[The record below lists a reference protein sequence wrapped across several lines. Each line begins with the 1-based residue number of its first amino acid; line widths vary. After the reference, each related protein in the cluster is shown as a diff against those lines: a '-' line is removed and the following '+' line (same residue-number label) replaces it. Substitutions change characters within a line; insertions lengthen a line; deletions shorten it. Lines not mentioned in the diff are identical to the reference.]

1 MSGPPCPRTI
11 FQFDQCLNDRSIAD
25 ACNAQGL
32 AVVYRFPRR
41 LTGKE
46 DPEVLDDLLAKPNPL
61 ITVDLG
67 MVRDHLAHV
76 PEFHPGIVS
85 ISNARVDRRTLTSKL
100 ICRILDN
107 FKARFPQWHQV
118 GFRNTI
124 AEITP
129 VGVELAHI
137 ESGTFIRDG
146 YLTFDQEGWVA
157 ELESIL
163 LQNAGRSMRLE
174 GETPGG

>member
-1 MSGPPCPRTI
+1 V
-11 FQFDQCLNDRSIAD
+11 LERSIAD

-41 LTGKE
+41 LAGKE
-46 DPEVLDDLLAKPNPL
+46 DPVVLDDLLARPNPL

-76 PEFHPGIVS
+76 PDLHPGIVS

-107 FKARFPQWHQV
+107 FKAGFPNWHRV
-118 GFRNTI
+118 SLRNTV

-129 VGVELAHI
+129 VGIELCHI
-137 ESGTFIRDG
+137 ESGRLIRDG
-146 YLTFDQEGWVA
+146 YLTFDQEEWAVEA
-157 ELESIL
+157 ELIL
-163 LQNAGRSMRLE
+163 SRNAARSRQIND
-174 GETPGG
+174 ETPRA